1 MTREN
6 PCALD
11 ESDAIALTRAF
22 EALGS
27 GLREQAVRD
36 LFALGCYVHAI
47 GSPEGRDA
55 GSKACLAAMDA
66 LQLSSPGLHRKILWH
81 HHRHVLQRSFA
92 ASFPREVWWRASL
105 SSDRQWCDPGRQS
118 GCSRAETGRRMARSP
133 SGGTVG
139 RLDARSGQATSEQD
153 RTVGVSHDSKSG

>member
-6 PCALD
+6 SCALD
-11 ESDAIALTRAF
+11 ESDAAALTRAF

-27 GLREQAVRD
+27 GLRAQALRD

-66 LQLSSPGLHRKILWH
+66 LQLSSTGLHRKILDN
-81 HHRHVLQRSFA
+81 L
-92 ASFPREVWWRASL
+92 
-105 SSDRQWCDPGRQS
+105 
-118 GCSRAETGRRMARSP
+118 TGNEEWLARLFSP
-133 SGGTVG
+133 HYEIMK
-139 RLDARSGQATSEQD
+139 LFFARSG
-153 RTVGVSHDSKSG
+153 R

>member
-6 PCALD
+6 PCSLD
-11 ESDAIALTRAF
+11 EYDAIALTRTF

-55 GSKACLAAMDA
+55 GSNACLAAMDA
-66 LQLSSPGLHRKILWH
+66 LRPSSLGLHRKILDNLTGNEEWLA
-81 HHRHVLQRSFA
+81 RL
-92 ASFPREVWWRASL
+92 L
-105 SSDRQWCDPGRQS
+105 SPQY
-118 GCSRAETGRRMARSP
+118 EIMK
-133 SGGTVG
+133 
-139 RLDARSGQATSEQD
+139 LFFARSG
-153 RTVGVSHDSKSG
+153 

>member
-1 MTREN
+1 MTRDN
-6 PCALD
+6 PCSLD

-66 LQLSSPGLHRKILWH
+66 LQLSSPELHRKILDNLTGNEEWLA
-81 HHRHVLQRSFA
+81 RHFSPHYEIMKLFFA
-92 ASFPREVWWRASL
+92 RG
-105 SSDRQWCDPGRQS
+105 GR
-118 GCSRAETGRRMARSP
+118 
-133 SGGTVG
+133 
-139 RLDARSGQATSEQD
+139 
-153 RTVGVSHDSKSG
+153 